1 MTKMKIQ
8 SGCWEDGT
16 LTLSGM
22 PENFILSAR
31 PVAVIELSELQDI
44 VTTLDWMIAHFDF
57 TNSQT
62 GLHTEDSPE
71 LKKAKELYA
80 ELVK

>member
-1 MTKMKIQ
+1 MKKMKIQ

-31 PVAVIELSELQDI
+31 PVAIIELSELQGI
-44 VTTLDWMIAHFDF
+44 AETLDWMIKHFDF
-57 TNSQT
+57 MNQQT
-62 GLHTEDSPE
+62 GLHTEDSQELKDAKELLEE
-71 LKKAKELYA
+71 LKK
-80 ELVK
+80 